1 MDYLSLANE
10 SNRSH
15 HTEGLKCLNINCYF
29 VFCVAQLVVGLFSG
43 GVSAAATLSIV
54 AVVVYG
60 ARLTIRGDMTTGT
73 LTAFI
78 LYSLTGMF

>member
-1 MDYLSLANE
+1 M
-10 SNRSH
+10 
-15 HTEGLKCLNINCYF
+15 
-29 VFCVAQLVVGLFSG
+29 GLFSG

-78 LYSLTGMF
+78 LYSLTGSLHHNLQVKSQGLSSLCVIYYVM

>member
-1 MDYLSLANE
+1 MRMDVL
-10 SNRSH
+10 
-15 HTEGLKCLNINCYF
+15 F
-29 VFCVAQLVVGLFSG
+29 VVQMVIGLFSG

-60 ARLTIRGDMTTGT
+60 ARLTILGQMTTGT

-78 LYSLTGMF
+78 LYSLTGSNFLRIFLSSFTVM

>member
-1 MDYLSLANE
+1 M
-10 SNRSH
+10 
-15 HTEGLKCLNINCYF
+15 CFQMVI
-29 VFCVAQLVVGLFSG
+29 GLFSG

-60 ARLTIRGDMTTGT
+60 ARLTILGQMTTGT

-78 LYSLTGMF
+78 LYSLTGLNTLPSLVS

>member
-1 MDYLSLANE
+1 MRFMSFQMV
-10 SNRSH
+10 
-15 HTEGLKCLNINCYF
+15 I
-29 VFCVAQLVVGLFSG
+29 GLFSG

-60 ARLTIRGDMTTGT
+60 ARLTIMGQMTTGT

-78 LYSLTGMF
+78 LYSLTGLNSLHSLYVKLVFNNYSIF

>member
-1 MDYLSLANE
+1 
-10 SNRSH
+10 
-15 HTEGLKCLNINCYF
+15 
-29 VFCVAQLVVGLFSG
+29 VFCVVQLVIGLFSG

-60 ARLTIRGDMTTGT
+60 ARLAILGEMSTGT

-78 LYSLTGMF
+78 LYSLTGSSVASSFTIM

>member
-1 MDYLSLANE
+1 M
-10 SNRSH
+10 
-15 HTEGLKCLNINCYF
+15 YF
-29 VFCVAQLVVGLFSG
+29 LQLVVGLFSG

-60 ARLTIRGDMTTGT
+60 ARLTILGRMTTGT

-78 LYSLTGMF
+78 LYSLTGL